1 MANEVTCRVLAP
13 ILEAIEKKGLPPEIW
28 LKDIPYSAAH
38 LHNKH
43 ERIDWPAYCRLLQ
56 NLRPAF
62 SDEDF
67 AAIGRSWATS
77 PLFRP
82 WALFTRLL
90 FDAGKKLQ
98 WIEAAMWK
106 LGHHYFSCID
116 FNLDEF
122 GPHGF
127 KVTLRVK
134 DDYEF
139 CREHFL
145 FVRGAMDFLPGLER
159 YLKVN
164 VKMEWIEGGAVF
176 ENVYAT
182 PLKTPSWLYRKILWM
197 FSSRSVVQEIIESHD
212 ALLERYREL
221 EEARREQKI
230 LSYKLIEAQEAER
243 KRISGELH
251 DEVGGNLG
259 SIALIGDM
267 LESKLSLNDEERKS
281 LKQIS
286 GIARATSDAIHDIVW
301 FINPENDSMA
311 MLLIKMRDAANLV
324 LEPLDFSFTAPE
336 QGILPE
342 ADLHFRRNLYLIYK
356 ECLQN
361 IVKHARA
368 SKVEIEIRESE
379 GCLRLRVSDDGSGFD
394 AAQSYPGDGL
404 KNIKRRAAELGATV
418 EIISGAGKGATVTV
432 SAKIP

>member
-43 ERIDWPAYCRLLQ
+43 ERIDWPVYCRLLQ

-77 PLFRP
+77 PLYRP

-90 FDAGKKLQ
+90 FGAGKSLQ
-98 WIEAAMWK
+98 WTRTVLRK
-106 LGHHYFSCID
+106 TGYHFFSCID
-116 FNLDEF
+116 FYLDEF
-122 GPHGF
+122 GPDGF
-127 KVTLRVK
+127 IVILKVK
-134 DDYEF
+134 DNYEF

-145 FVRGAMDFLPGLER
+145 FVKGAMALVPGFR
-159 YLKVN
+159 GYARVN
-164 VKMEWIEGGAVF
+164 VKMEWIERGAVY
-176 ENVYAT
+176 ENVYSRSM
-182 PLKTPSWLYRKILWM
+182 KTPSWLHKKVLWA
-197 FSSRSVVQEIIESHD
+197 FSARATIQEIIEAHD
-212 ALLERYREL
+212 ALLERYQEL
-221 EEARREQKI
+221 EKARREQEI
-230 LSYKLIEAQEAER
+230 LSRKLIETREEER

-251 DEVGGNLG
+251 DEIGGNL
-259 SIALIGDM
+259 SRIAMIGDM
-267 LESKLSLNDEERKS
+267 LENKLSLTDEERKY

-286 GIARATSDAIHDIVW
+286 CTARATSEAMRDIIW

-311 MLLIKMRDAANLV
+311 KLLIKMRDAANLM
-324 LEPLDFSFTAPE
+324 LDPLDFSFTAPE

-368 SKVEIEIRESE
+368 NRVEIEIRESE